1 MTDILN
7 GYKQTEVGVIPE
19 DWSIARCSEITALIG
34 KGSSPK
40 WQGFQYSDLGMLF
53 VTSENVRDGFLDVS
67 EPKYLPLEFHEKLK
81 RTKLQQGDILINLV
95 GASIGRSCRITQEL
109 GDANI
114 NQAVAVFRLIESD
127 SGGFVS
133 YLFQSQMTIKRI
145 MDMQVDAARPNISLT
160 NLREFLIPLPPSKA
174 EQEAIAEALSDADAL
189 IDSLEQLITK
199 KRHIKQ
205 GAMQELLNGKK
216 RLPGFSGEWEMKR
229 LGDVADSNQKWSFTG
244 GPFGSNLKSSDYV
257 DDGVRIIQLQNIG
270 DGEFHNDSAVFT
282 SQEKA
287 DELLSSNIYPGE
299 IILSKMGDPVARACI
314 IPSYHE
320 RYLMCSDGIRL
331 AVNPKR
337 FNTFFV
343 YISINAPDFRT
354 RAENAGTGSTRKR
367 IGLTELRN
375 LELLC
380 PGLPEQSAIA
390 TILSDMDAKIAALE
404 TKLAKTRSLKQ
415 GMMHNLLTG
424 RIGLIE
430 SGKLRMESGG

>member
-1 MTDILN
+1 MSARLKPGYLCPT

-19 DWSIARCSEITALIG
+19 EWAVKQLKKISPAQSVGLVINPSTYVEDDGTVPMLVGSNIKANSINWDNARRISDASNKSLPASRLNAGDLVTVRVGEPGTTAVVPPELDGCNCASVMIVR
-34 KGSSPK
+34 KHQSFDSHWLCYVMSSRTGIA
-40 WQGFQYSDLGMLF
+40 QI
-53 VTSENVRDGFLDVS
+53 ENVQYGTAQKQF
-67 EPKYLPLEFHEKLK
+67 
-81 RTKLQQGDILINLV
+81 
-95 GASIGRSCRITQEL
+95 
-109 GDANI
+109 
-114 NQAVAVFRLIESD
+114 
-127 SGGFVS
+127 
-133 YLFQSQMTIKRI
+133 
-145 MDMQVDAARPNISLT
+145 NISDAINFIYAT
-160 NLREFLIPLPPSKA
+160 PPLS
-174 EQEAIAEALSDADAL
+174 EQQAIAEALSDADSL
-189 IDSLEQLITK
+189 IDSLEQLIAK

-205 GAMQELLNGKK
+205 GAMQELLTGKK

-287 DELLSSNIYPGE
+287 DELLSCNIYPGE

-380 PGLPEQSAIA
+380 PGLPEQTAIA
-390 TILSDMDAKIAALE
+390 AILSDMDAEIAALE
-404 TKLAKTRSLKQ
+404 TQLTKTRSLKL
-415 GMMHNLLTG
+415 GMMRNLLTG
-424 RIGLIE
+424 RIRL
-430 SGKLRMESGG
+430 L